1 MGNYPYFQ
9 VCLCS
14 MSFKNNKN
22 IVSYDEALN

>member
-14 MSFKNNKN
+14 MSFKNKN